1 MDRGDILARLDH
13 ERCHLQPEGAVL
25 ERLAQV
31 TRLRA
36 ADHSHH
42 NVIFS
47 ALTAA
52 TADAAIA
59 AEIEHHRVLDVSF
72 EWKLYAH
79 DAPGDLLSRLQAA
92 GFEIGD
98 KEAVLI
104 YDLRNRPA
112 WIDASRE
119 HPVRRVDRLEEVEL
133 FRHAAEKIF
142 SKNHPFIADKL
153 AAAIR
158 ARSMLHRAFL
168 ALDGDEVV
176 AIGRLYTHP
185 DSLFAGLYGA
195 GTLASHRGRG
205 FYRAVVAA
213 RALEALTQGARY
225 LVVDAL
231 PTSRPILE
239 RLGFEHLTDTWPC
252 EWHPVVRRSDK
263 TTGGEENGK

>member
-1 MDRGDILARLDH
+1 MDRRDILARLDH
-13 ERCHLQPEGAVL
+13 ERRHLQPEGAVL

-47 ALTAA
+47 SLTPD

-59 AEIEHHRVLDVSF
+59 AEIQHHRVLGVPF

-79 DAPGDLLSRLQAA
+79 DAPADLLARLQGA

-98 KEAVLI
+98 KEAVLV
-104 YDLRNRPA
+104 YDLRNPPP
-112 WIDASRE
+112 WIDAVE
-119 HPVRRVDRLEEVEL
+119 PHIVRRVDRLEEVDQ
-133 FRHAAEKIF
+133 FRHAAEQIF
-142 SKNHPFIADKL
+142 RKDYAFTAAEL
-153 AAAIR
+153 TAAIR
-158 ARSMLHRAFL
+158 AGSTLHRGYL
-168 ALDGDEVV
+168 ALDDGEVV

-185 DSLFAGLYGA
+185 ESLFAGLYGG
-195 GTLASHRGRG
+195 GTLPSHRGRG

-213 RALEALTQGARY
+213 RAIDALAQGARY

-252 EWHPVVRRSDK
+252 EWRPGAGRSDK
-263 TTGGEENGK
+263 TPGGGENGK